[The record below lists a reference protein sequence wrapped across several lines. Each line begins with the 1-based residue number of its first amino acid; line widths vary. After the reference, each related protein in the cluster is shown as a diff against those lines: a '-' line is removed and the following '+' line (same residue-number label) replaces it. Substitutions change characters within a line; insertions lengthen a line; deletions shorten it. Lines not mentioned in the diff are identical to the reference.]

1 MSKIKK
7 VVAMLLALTMVLGMG
22 MTAFAANGKPES
34 TDTIEVKISGI
45 TKGAEVT
52 LYQIASG
59 KYQKSGVEL
68 IGYDWIEPNLFTE
81 VTDETTNVKT
91 VKPTANEIV
100 EVGYRLQGK
109 TVGEKL
115 PLTAMNTWTDTVG
128 ADGTYTKSVTAGAYI
143 AIISHDGEVY
153 NPVLLSATYGAEGN
167 LTTDAV
173 NVADGYLYG
182 TQAVAKKTTP
192 DVEKEVTGGTADET
206 YNDKDGNPIQTASV
220 GDVLTYTV
228 TPTMP
233 QYPVNAL
240 NKTFYIADRMTAGLT
255 FIADS
260 IQITIDDEVITGAKN
275 EKGIYTFTNNA
286 GIVIARAKS
295 ESLDGMNGFN
305 LSFDYEKLQ
314 NSTSGAVATPVVT
327 YKAVVNEDAVVGK
340 DGNNNDVDMFYAKD
354 PSAGETWDDLDETPD
369 GAEGV
374 EKKEDQKIVY
384 TYQVSFKKVQE
395 DGQTPLA
402 GAIFGIY
409 DKDGKLVDQ
418 VTTND
423 EGYAVSTNVSAGT
436 YTIKE
441 LVAPTG
447 YTLNTNSYTVT
458 AEWTSATY
466 EVTETVT
473 DRTYTTEAPSK
484 DAVQVG
490 WIANGVF
497 YVNKSDA
504 PEGAKPAYLEST
516 NTTTVKD
523 GGTVTND
530 KAGAGAGTVLL
541 GKNIPNT
548 KLTSLPSTGG
558 IGTTI
563 FTIGGCLIM
572 IAAAGLFF
580 ASRRKSAK

>member
-34 TDTIEVKISGI
+34 TDTIGVNISGI
-45 TKGAEVT
+45 TEGAQVT

-59 KYQKSGVEL
+59 EYQESGVQL
-68 IGYDWIEPNLFTE
+68 IGYNWIEPNLFTE
-81 VTDETTNVKT
+81 VTDEATKVKT

-109 TVGEKL
+109 KVGEKQ
-115 PLTAMNTWTDTVG
+115 PLRAMNTFGPDTVG
-128 ADGTYTKSVTAGAYI
+128 ADGKYTKIVTAGAYI
-143 AIISHDGEVY
+143 AIISHAGEVY

-167 LTTDAV
+167 LTTETV

-206 YNDKDGNPIQTASV
+206 KKDEDGNPIQTASV

-240 NKTFYIADRMTAGLT
+240 NKTFYIADRMSDGLT

-286 GIVIARAKS
+286 GTVIARAKS
-295 ESLDGMNGFN
+295 ESLDGINGFN
-305 LSFDYEKLQ
+305 LSFDYAKLQ

-327 YKAVVNEDAVVGK
+327 YKAVVNENAVVGQ

-354 PSAGETWDDLDETPD
+354 PSTGSTWDDLDETPD
-369 GAEGV
+369 GADGV
-374 EKKEDQKIVY
+374 EKKEDKKIVY

-395 DGQTPLA
+395 EGQTPLA

-409 DKDGKLVDQ
+409 DKDGKPVDQ

-484 DAVQVG
+484 DAVPVG

-497 YVNKSDA
+497 YVNESDA
-504 PEGAKPAYLEST
+504 PEGAKKAYLEST
-516 NTTTVKD
+516 NTTTVTD
-523 GGTVTND
+523 GGTVVN
-530 KAGAGAGTVLL
+530 GEAGAGTVLL
-541 GKNIPNT
+541 GENIPNT

>member
-34 TDTIEVKISGI
+34 KDTIEVNISGI
-45 TKGAEVT
+45 TEGAEVK

-68 IGYDWIEPNLFTE
+68 IGYDWIEVNLFTE
-81 VTDETTNVKT
+81 VTNEATQVKT
-91 VKPTANEIV
+91 VQPTANEIV

-109 TVGEKL
+109 TVEGKQ
-115 PLTAMNTWTDTVG
+115 PLTAMNIWTDTVG
-128 ADGTYTKSVTAGAYI
+128 ANGKYTKSVTAGAYI
-143 AIISHDGEVY
+143 AIISHAGEVY
-153 NPVLLSATYGAEGN
+153 NPVLLSATYGAKGN
-167 LTTDAV
+167 LTTEEV
-173 NVADGYLYG
+173 NVKNGYLYG
-182 TQAVAKKTTP
+182 TEAVAKKTTP
-192 DVEKEVTGGTADET
+192 DVKKEVTGGTADET
-206 YNDKDGNPIQTASV
+206 KKDEDGNPIQTASV

-240 NKTFYIADRMTAGLT
+240 NKTFYIADRMTDGLT

-260 IQITIDDEVITGAKN
+260 IQITIDNEVITGAKN
-275 EKGIYTFTNNA
+275 EKGIYTFTNSA
-286 GIVIARAKS
+286 GKVIARAKS

-305 LSFDYEKLQ
+305 LNFDYAKLQ
-314 NSTSGAVATPVVT
+314 DSESGAVAKPVVT
-327 YKAVVNEDAVVGK
+327 YKAVVNENAVVGQE
-340 DGNNNDVDMFYAKD
+340 GNNNDVDMFYAKD
-354 PSAGETWDDLDETPD
+354 PSTGSTWDNLNETPE
-369 GAEGV
+369 GADGV
-374 EKKEDQKIVY
+374 EKKEDKKIVY

-395 DGQTPLA
+395 DGQTSPLA

-447 YTLNTNSYTVT
+447 YTLNTKPYYVT
-458 AEWTSATY
+458 AEWTSAIY
-466 EVTETVT
+466 EVTGTVT
-473 DRTYTTEAPSK
+473 DRTYTTEASSK

-497 YVNKSDA
+497 YVNESDA
-504 PEGAKPAYLEST
+504 PKGAKPAYLEST
-516 NTTTVKD
+516 NTTTVTN

-530 KAGAGAGTVLL
+530 KAGAGTVLL
-541 GKNIPNT
+541 GENIPNT

>member
-34 TDTIEVKISGI
+34 TDTIGVNISGI
-45 TKGAEVT
+45 TEGAQVT

-59 KYQKSGVEL
+59 EYQESGVEL
-68 IGYDWIEPNLFTE
+68 IGYKWIEAGLFTE
-81 VTDETTNVKT
+81 VTNEATNVKT
-91 VKPTANEIV
+91 VQPTANEIV

-128 ADGTYTKSVTAGAYI
+128 ANGKYTKSVTAGAYI
-143 AIISHDGEVY
+143 AIISHAGEVY

-167 LTTDAV
+167 LTTGEV
-173 NVADGYLYG
+173 NVENGYLYG

-206 YNDKDGNPIQTASV
+206 KQDEEGNPIQTASV

-228 TPTMP
+228 RPTMP

-260 IQITIDDEVITGAKN
+260 IQIAIDDEVITGVAS
-275 EKGIYTFTNNA
+275 EEGIYTFTNSA
-286 GIVIARAKS
+286 GTVIARAKS

-314 NSTSGAVATPVVT
+314 DSASGAVATPVVT
-327 YKAVVNEDAVVGK
+327 YKAVVNEKAVVGQE
-340 DGNNNDVDMFYAKD
+340 GNKNDVDMFYAKD
-354 PSAGETWDDLDETPD
+354 PSAGETWDELDETPD

-447 YTLNTNSYTVT
+447 YTLNTNTYTVT

-466 EVTETVT
+466 EVSETVT
-473 DRTYTTEAPSK
+473 DRTYTTEAPSE
-484 DAVQVG
+484 DAVPVG

-497 YVNKSDA
+497 YVNESDA
-504 PEGAKPAYLEST
+504 PEDAKPAYLGST
-516 NTTTVKD
+516 NTTTVTN
-523 GGTVTND
+523 GGIVTND
-530 KAGAGAGTVLL
+530 KAGAGTVLL
-541 GKNIPNT
+541 GEKIPNT

>member
-109 TVGEKL
+109 TVEGKQ
-115 PLTAMNTWTDTVG
+115 PLTAMKTFDPDTVG

-206 YNDKDGNPIQTASV
+206 HNDKDGNPIQTASV

-233 QYPVNAL
+233 KYPVNAL

-260 IQITIDDEVITGAKN
+260 IQIAIDGEVITGVAN
-275 EKGIYTFTNNA
+275 EEGIYIFTNNA
-286 GIVIARAKS
+286 GTVIARAKS

-305 LSFDYEKLQ
+305 LNFDYEKLQ
-314 NSTSGAVATPVVT
+314 NSESGAVATPVVT
-327 YKAVVNEDAVVGK
+327 YKAVVNEKAVVGQE
-340 DGNNNDVDMFYAKD
+340 GNNNDVDMFYAKD
-354 PSAGETWDDLDETPD
+354 PSAGFTWDNLDETPD
-369 GAEGV
+369 GAVGV
-374 EKKEDQKIVY
+374 EKKEDKKIVY

-395 DGQTPLA
+395 DGETPLA

-409 DKDGKLVDQ
+409 DEAGKLVDQ

-447 YTLNTNSYTVT
+447 YTLNTKPYYVT
-458 AEWTSATY
+458 AEWTSAIY
-466 EVTETVT
+466 EVTGTVT

-497 YVNKSDA
+497 YVNESDA
-504 PEGAKPAYLEST
+504 PKGAKPAYLEST
-516 NTTTVKD
+516 NTTTVTN

-530 KAGAGAGTVLL
+530 KAGAGTVLL
-541 GKNIPNT
+541 DENIPNT

>member
-22 MTAFAANGKPES
+22 MTAFAANGKPEK
-34 TDTIEVKISGI
+34 TDTIEVNISGI
-45 TKGAEVT
+45 TEGAKVT

-59 KYQKSGVEL
+59 KYQESGVEL
-68 IGYDWIEPNLFTE
+68 IGYDWIEANLFTE
-81 VTDETTNVKT
+81 ETDVTTKVKT

-100 EVGYRLQGK
+100 AVGYRLQGK
-109 TVGEKL
+109 TVEGKG
-115 PLTAMNTWTDTVG
+115 PLTAKALGPDTVG
-128 ADGTYTKSVTAGAYI
+128 ADGKYTKSVKAGAYI
-143 AIISHDGEVY
+143 AIISHNGEVY

-167 LTTDAV
+167 LTTEEV
-173 NVADGYLYG
+173 NVKNGYLYG

-206 YNDKDGNPIQTASV
+206 KKDEDGNPIQTASV

-260 IQITIDDEVITGAKN
+260 IQIAIDGEVITGVAN
-275 EKGIYTFTNNA
+275 EEGIYIFTNNA
-286 GIVIARAKS
+286 GIVIAKAKS
-295 ESLDGMNGFN
+295 ESLGGINGFN
-305 LSFDYEKLQ
+305 LNFDYAKLQ
-314 NSTSGAVATPVVT
+314 DSASGAVATPVVT
-327 YKAVVNEDAVVGK
+327 YKAVVNEKAVVGQE
-340 DGNNNDVDMFYAKD
+340 GNKNDVDMFYAKD
-354 PSAGETWDDLDETPD
+354 PSAGETWDELDETPD

-447 YTLNTNSYTVT
+447 YTLNTNTYTVT

-466 EVTETVT
+466 EVSETVT
-473 DRTYTTEAPSK
+473 DRTYTTEAPSE
-484 DAVQVG
+484 DAVPVG

-504 PEGAKPAYLEST
+504 PEDAKPAYLGST
-516 NTTTVKD
+516 NTTTVTN
-523 GGTVTND
+523 GGIVTND
-530 KAGAGAGTVLL
+530 KAGAGTVLL
-541 GKNIPNT
+541 GENIPNT

>member
-128 ADGTYTKSVTAGAYI
+128 ANGKYTKSVTAGAYI
-143 AIISHDGEVY
+143 AIISHAGEVY

-167 LTTDAV
+167 LTTGEV
-173 NVADGYLYG
+173 NVENGYLYG
-182 TQAVAKKTTP
+182 TEAVAKKTTP
-192 DVEKEVTGGTADET
+192 DVKKEVTGGTADET
-206 YNDKDGNPIQTASV
+206 KKDEDGNPIQTASV

-260 IQITIDDEVITGAKN
+260 IQIAIDGEVITGVAN
-275 EKGIYTFTNNA
+275 EERIYIFTNNA
-286 GIVIARAKS
+286 GTVIARAKS

-305 LSFDYEKLQ
+305 LNFDYEKLQ
-314 NSTSGAVATPVVT
+314 NSESGAVATPVVT
-327 YKAVVNEDAVVGK
+327 YKAVVNENAVVGQE
-340 DGNNNDVDMFYAKD
+340 GNNNDVDMFYAKD
-354 PSAGETWDDLDETPD
+354 PSTGSTWDKLNETPD

-447 YTLNTNSYTVT
+447 YTLNTNTYTVT
-458 AEWTSATY
+458 AEWTSAIY
-466 EVTETVT
+466 EVTGTVT

-497 YVNKSDA
+497 YENESDA
-504 PEGAKPAYLEST
+504 PKDAKPAYLEST
-516 NTTTVKD
+516 NTTTVTN

-530 KAGAGAGTVLL
+530 KAGAGTVLL
-541 GKNIPNT
+541 GENIPNT

>member
-34 TDTIEVKISGI
+34 TDTIEVNISGI
-45 TKGAEVT
+45 TEGAQVT

-59 KYQKSGVEL
+59 KYQESGVQL
-68 IGYDWIEPNLFTE
+68 IGYNWIEANLFTE
-81 VTDETTNVKT
+81 VTDEATNVKT

-109 TVGEKL
+109 TVEGKQ
-115 PLTAMNTWTDTVG
+115 PLTAMSTFGPDTVG
-128 ADGTYTKSVTAGAYI
+128 ADGKYTKSVTAGAYI
-143 AIISHDGEVY
+143 AIISHDDEVY

-167 LTTDAV
+167 LTTETV
-173 NVADGYLYG
+173 NVTDGYLYG

-206 YNDKDGNPIQTASV
+206 KQDEEGNPIQTASV

-260 IQITIDDEVITGAKN
+260 IQIAIDGEVITGVAN
-275 EKGIYTFTNNA
+275 EEGIYTFTNNA
-286 GIVIARAKS
+286 GTVIARAKS

-314 NSTSGAVATPVVT
+314 DSILGAVAKPVVT
-327 YKAVVNEDAVVGK
+327 YKAVVNENAVVGK

-354 PSAGETWDDLDETPD
+354 PSAGFTWDDLDETPD
-369 GAEGV
+369 GAVGV
-374 EKKEDQKIVY
+374 EKKEDKKIVY

-395 DGQTPLA
+395 DGETPLA

-409 DKDGKLVDQ
+409 DEAGKLVDQ

-423 EGYAVSTNVSAGT
+423 EGYAVSTNVSAGR

-447 YTLNTNSYTVT
+447 YTLNTKPYYVT
-458 AEWTSATY
+458 AEWTSAIY
-466 EVTETVT
+466 EVTGTVT
-473 DRTYTTEAPSK
+473 DRTYTTEAPSE

-497 YVNKSDA
+497 YVNESDA
-504 PEGAKPAYLEST
+504 PKDAKPAYLEST
-516 NTTTVKD
+516 NTTTVTN

-530 KAGAGAGTVLL
+530 KAGAGTVLL

>member
-34 TDTIEVKISGI
+34 TDTIGVNISGI
-45 TKGAEVT
+45 TEGAQVT

-59 KYQKSGVEL
+59 EYQESGVEL
-68 IGYDWIEPNLFTE
+68 IGYKWIEPNLFTE
-81 VTDETTNVKT
+81 VTNEATNVKT
-91 VKPTANEIV
+91 VQPTANEIV

-109 TVGEKL
+109 TVDGKQ
-115 PLTAMNTWTDTVG
+115 PLTAMKKFGPDTVG
-128 ADGTYTKSVTAGAYI
+128 EGGKYTKIVTAGAYI

-167 LTTDAV
+167 LTTETV
-173 NVADGYLYG
+173 NVTDGYLFG
-182 TQAVAKKTTP
+182 TEAVAKKTTP

-206 YNDKDGNPIQTASV
+206 KKDEDGNPIQTASV

-260 IQITIDDEVITGAKN
+260 IQIKIGDEVITGAEN
-275 EKGIYTFTNNA
+275 EEGIYTFTNSGGA
-286 GIVIARAKS
+286 VIARAKS

-305 LSFDYEKLQ
+305 LNFDYAKLQ
-314 NSTSGAVATPVVT
+314 DSESGAVATPVVT
-327 YKAVVNEDAVVGK
+327 YKAVVNENAVVGQE
-340 DGNNNDVDMFYAKD
+340 GNNNDVDMFYAKD
-354 PSAGETWDDLDETPD
+354 PSTGSTWDNLDETPEEAD
-369 GAEGV
+369 GV
-374 EKKEDQKIVY
+374 EKKEDKKIVY

-447 YTLNTNSYTVT
+447 YTLNTESYPVT

-530 KAGAGAGTVLL
+530 KAGAGTVLL
-541 GKNIPNT
+541 RDSIPNT

>member
-34 TDTIEVKISGI
+34 TDTIEVNISGI
-45 TKGAEVT
+45 TEGAQVT

-59 KYQKSGVEL
+59 KYQESGVQL
-68 IGYDWIEPNLFTE
+68 IGYNWIEANLFTE
-81 VTDETTNVKT
+81 VTDEATKVKT
-91 VKPTANEIV
+91 VQPTANEIV

-109 TVGEKL
+109 TVEGKQ
-115 PLTAMNTWTDTVG
+115 PLTAMSTFGPDTVG
-128 ADGTYTKSVTAGAYI
+128 ADGKYTKSVTAGAYI
-143 AIISHDGEVY
+143 AIISHDDEVY

-167 LTTDAV
+167 LTTETV
-173 NVADGYLYG
+173 NVTDGYLYG
-182 TQAVAKKTTP
+182 TNAVAKKTTP

-206 YNDKDGNPIQTASV
+206 KQDEEGNPIQTASV

-260 IQITIDDEVITGAKN
+260 IQIAIDGEVITGVAN
-275 EKGIYTFTNNA
+275 EEGIYTFTNNA
-286 GIVIARAKS
+286 GTVIARAKS

-314 NSTSGAVATPVVT
+314 DSTSGAVATPVVT
-327 YKAVVNEDAVVGK
+327 YKAVVNENAVVGQE
-340 DGNNNDVDMFYAKD
+340 GNNNDVDMFYAKD
-354 PSAGETWDDLDETPD
+354 PSTGSTWDNLNETPE
-369 GAEGV
+369 GADGV
-374 EKKEDQKIVY
+374 EKKEDKKIVY

-409 DKDGKLVDQ
+409 DEAGKLVDQ

-423 EGYAVSTNVSAGT
+423 EGYAVSTNVSAVT

-447 YTLNTNSYTVT
+447 YTLNTNTYKVT

-490 WIANGVF
+490 WIADSVF
-497 YVNKSDA
+497 YVNESDA

-516 NTTTVKD
+516 NTTTVTD
-523 GGTVTND
+523 GGTVVND
-530 KAGAGAGTVLL
+530 KAGAGTVLL
-541 GKNIPNT
+541 GENIPNT

>member
-1 MSKIKK
+1 M
-7 VVAMLLALTMVLGMG
+7 
-22 MTAFAANGKPES
+22 
-34 TDTIEVKISGI
+34 
-45 TKGAEVT
+45 
-52 LYQIASG
+52 
-59 KYQKSGVEL
+59 
-68 IGYDWIEPNLFTE
+68 
-81 VTDETTNVKT
+81 KT

-128 ADGTYTKSVTAGAYI
+128 ANGKYTKSVTAGAYI
-143 AIISHDGEVY
+143 AIISHAGEVY
-153 NPVLLSATYGAEGN
+153 NPVLLSATYGAKGN
-167 LTTDAV
+167 LTTGEV
-173 NVADGYLYG
+173 NVENGYLYG
-182 TQAVAKKTTP
+182 TEAVAKKTTP
-192 DVEKEVTGGTADET
+192 DVKKEVTGGTADET
-206 YNDKDGNPIQTASV
+206 KKDEDGNPIQTASV

-260 IQITIDDEVITGAKN
+260 IQITIDNEVITGVAN
-275 EKGIYTFTNNA
+275 EEGIYTFTNSA
-286 GIVIARAKS
+286 RTVIARAKS

-314 NSTSGAVATPVVT
+314 NSESGAVAKPVVT
-327 YKAVVNEDAVVGK
+327 YKAVVNENAVVGK

-354 PSAGETWDDLDETPD
+354 PSAGFTWDDLDDTPEE
-369 GAEGV
+369 AEGV
-374 EKKEDQKIVY
+374 EKKEDKKIVY

-409 DKDGKLVDQ
+409 DEAGKLVDQ

-484 DAVQVG
+484 DAVPVG

-497 YVNKSDA
+497 YVNESDA
-504 PEGAKPAYLEST
+504 PEDAKPAYLGST
-516 NTTTVKD
+516 NTTTVTNGD
-523 GGTVTND
+523 ILTND
-530 KAGAGAGTVLL
+530 KAGAGTVLL
-541 GKNIPNT
+541 RDSIPNT

>member
-45 TKGAEVT
+45 TEGAEVT

-128 ADGTYTKSVTAGAYI
+128 ANGKYTKSVTAGAYI
-143 AIISHDGEVY
+143 AIISHAGEVY

-167 LTTDAV
+167 LTTGEV
-173 NVADGYLYG
+173 NVENGYLYG
-182 TQAVAKKTTP
+182 TEAVAKKTTP
-192 DVEKEVTGGTADET
+192 DVKKEVAGGTADET
-206 YNDKDGNPIQTASV
+206 KKDEDGNPIQTASV

-260 IQITIDDEVITGAKN
+260 IQIAIDDEIITGVAN
-275 EKGIYTFTNNA
+275 EEGIYTFTNNA
-286 GIVIARAKS
+286 GTVIARAKS

-314 NSTSGAVATPVVT
+314 NSESGAVATPVVT
-327 YKAVVNEDAVVGK
+327 YKAVVNENAVVGK

-354 PSAGETWDDLDETPD
+354 PSAGFTWDDLDDTPEE
-369 GAEGV
+369 AEGV
-374 EKKEDQKIVY
+374 EKKEDKKIVY

-447 YTLNTNSYTVT
+447 YTLNTESYSVT

-473 DRTYTTEAPSK
+473 DRTYTTEAPSE

-490 WIANGVF
+490 WIADGVF

-523 GGTVTND
+523 GGTVRND
-530 KAGAGAGTVLL
+530 KAGAGTVLL

>member
-1 MSKIKK
+1 MS
-7 VVAMLLALTMVLGMG
+7 TFG
-22 MTAFAANGKPES
+22 P
-34 TDTIEVKISGI
+34 
-45 TKGAEVT
+45 
-52 LYQIASG
+52 
-59 KYQKSGVEL
+59 
-68 IGYDWIEPNLFTE
+68 
-81 VTDETTNVKT
+81 
-91 VKPTANEIV
+91 
-100 EVGYRLQGK
+100 
-109 TVGEKL
+109 
-115 PLTAMNTWTDTVG
+115 DTVG
-128 ADGTYTKSVTAGAYI
+128 ADGKYTKSVTAGAYI
-143 AIISHDGEVY
+143 AIISHDDEVY

-167 LTTDAV
+167 LTTETV
-173 NVADGYLYG
+173 NVTDGYLYG
-182 TQAVAKKTTP
+182 TNAVAKKTTP

-206 YNDKDGNPIQTASV
+206 KQDEEGNPIQTASV

-260 IQITIDDEVITGAKN
+260 IQIAIDGEVITGVAN
-275 EKGIYTFTNNA
+275 EEGIYTFTNNA
-286 GIVIARAKS
+286 GTVIARAKS

-314 NSTSGAVATPVVT
+314 DSTSGAVATPVVT
-327 YKAVVNEDAVVGK
+327 YKAVVNENAVVGQE
-340 DGNNNDVDMFYAKD
+340 GNNNDVDMFYAKD
-354 PSAGETWDDLDETPD
+354 PSTGSTWDNLNETPE
-369 GAEGV
+369 GADGV
-374 EKKEDQKIVY
+374 EKKEDKKIVY

-409 DKDGKLVDQ
+409 DEAGKLVDQ

-447 YTLNTNSYTVT
+447 YTLNTNTYKVT

-490 WIANGVF
+490 WIADSVF
-497 YVNKSDA
+497 YVNESDA

-516 NTTTVKD
+516 NTTTVTD
-523 GGTVTND
+523 GGTVVND
-530 KAGAGAGTVLL
+530 KAGAGTVLL
-541 GKNIPNT
+541 GENIPNT

>member
-45 TKGAEVT
+45 TEGAEVT

-128 ADGTYTKSVTAGAYI
+128 ANGKYTKSVTAGAYI
-143 AIISHDGEVY
+143 AIISHAGEVY

-167 LTTDAV
+167 LTTGEV
-173 NVADGYLYG
+173 NVENGYLYG
-182 TQAVAKKTTP
+182 TEAVAKKTTP
-192 DVEKEVTGGTADET
+192 DVKKEVAGGTADET
-206 YNDKDGNPIQTASV
+206 KKDEDGNPIQTASV

-260 IQITIDDEVITGAKN
+260 IQIAIDDEIITGVAN
-275 EKGIYTFTNNA
+275 EEGIYTFTNNA
-286 GIVIARAKS
+286 GTVIARAKS

-314 NSTSGAVATPVVT
+314 NSESGAVATPVVT
-327 YKAVVNEDAVVGK
+327 YKAVVNENAVVGK

-354 PSAGETWDDLDETPD
+354 PSAGSTWDDLDETPD

-374 EKKEDQKIVY
+374 EKKEDKKIVY

-447 YTLNTNSYTVT
+447 YTLNTESYSVT

-473 DRTYTTEAPSK
+473 DRTYTTEAPSE

-490 WIANGVF
+490 WIADGVF

-523 GGTVTND
+523 GGTVRND
-530 KAGAGAGTVLL
+530 KAGAGTVLL

>member
-128 ADGTYTKSVTAGAYI
+128 ANGKYTKSVTAGAYI
-143 AIISHDGEVY
+143 AIISHAGEVY

-167 LTTDAV
+167 LTTGEV
-173 NVADGYLYG
+173 NVENGYLYG
-182 TQAVAKKTTP
+182 TEAVAKKTTP
-192 DVEKEVTGGTADET
+192 DVKKEVTGGTADET
-206 YNDKDGNPIQTASV
+206 KKDEDGNPIQTASV

-260 IQITIDDEVITGAKN
+260 IQIAIDGEVITGVAN
-275 EKGIYTFTNNA
+275 EERIYIFTNNA
-286 GIVIARAKS
+286 GTVIARAKS

-305 LSFDYEKLQ
+305 LNFDYEKLQ
-314 NSTSGAVATPVVT
+314 NSESGAVATPVVT
-327 YKAVVNEDAVVGK
+327 YKAVVNENAVVGQE
-340 DGNNNDVDMFYAKD
+340 GNNNDVDMFYAKD
-354 PSAGETWDDLDETPD
+354 PSTGSTWDKLNETPD

-402 GAIFGIY
+402 DAIFGIY

-447 YTLNTNSYTVT
+447 YTLNTNTYTVT
-458 AEWTSATY
+458 AEWTSAIY
-466 EVTETVT
+466 EVTGTVT

-497 YVNKSDA
+497 YENESDA
-504 PEGAKPAYLEST
+504 PKDAKPAYLEST
-516 NTTTVKD
+516 NTTTVTN

-530 KAGAGAGTVLL
+530 KAGAGTVLL
-541 GKNIPNT
+541 GENIPNT

>member
-22 MTAFAANGKPES
+22 MTAFAANGKPGK
-34 TDTIEVKISGI
+34 TDTIDVNISGI
-45 TKGAEVT
+45 TEGAKVT

-59 KYQKSGVEL
+59 KYQESGVEL
-68 IGYDWIEPNLFTE
+68 IGYDWIEANLFTE
-81 VTDETTNVKT
+81 ETDVTTKVKT

-100 EVGYRLQGK
+100 AVGYRLQGK
-109 TVGEKL
+109 TVEGKG
-115 PLTAMNTWTDTVG
+115 PLTAKDTLGPDTVG
-128 ADGTYTKSVTAGAYI
+128 ADGKYTKSVKAGAYI

-167 LTTDAV
+167 LTTETV
-173 NVADGYLYG
+173 NVANGYLYG

-206 YNDKDGNPIQTASV
+206 KQDEEGNPIQTASV

-260 IQITIDDEVITGAKN
+260 IQIAIDDEIITGVAN
-275 EKGIYTFTNNA
+275 EEGIYTFTNNA
-286 GIVIARAKS
+286 GTVIARAKS
-295 ESLDGMNGFN
+295 ESVDGMNGFN

-314 NSTSGAVATPVVT
+314 DSTSGAVATPVVT
-327 YKAVVNEDAVVGK
+327 YKAVVNENAVVGN

-354 PSAGETWDDLDETPD
+354 PSAGSTWDDLDETPD

-374 EKKEDQKIVY
+374 EKKEDKKIVY

-447 YTLNTNSYTVT
+447 YTLNTNTYTVT

-484 DAVQVG
+484 NAVQVG

-497 YVNKSDA
+497 YVNESDA

-516 NTTTVKD
+516 NTTTVTD

-530 KAGAGAGTVLL
+530 KAGAGTVLL
-541 GKNIPNT
+541 GENIPNT

>member
-34 TDTIEVKISGI
+34 KDTIEVNISGI
-45 TKGAEVT
+45 TEGAEVK

-68 IGYDWIEPNLFTE
+68 IGYDWIEVNLFTE
-81 VTDETTNVKT
+81 VTNEATQVKT
-91 VKPTANEIV
+91 VQPTANEIV

-109 TVGEKL
+109 TVEGKQ
-115 PLTAMNTWTDTVG
+115 PLTAMSIWTDTVG
-128 ADGTYTKSVTAGAYI
+128 ANGKYTKSVTAGAYI
-143 AIISHDGEVY
+143 AIISHAGEVY
-153 NPVLLSATYGAEGN
+153 NPVLLSATYGAKGN
-167 LTTDAV
+167 LTTEEV
-173 NVADGYLYG
+173 NVKNGYLYG
-182 TQAVAKKTTP
+182 TEAVAKKTTP
-192 DVEKEVTGGTADET
+192 DVKKEVTGGTADET
-206 YNDKDGNPIQTASV
+206 KKDEDGNPIQTASV

-240 NKTFYIADRMTAGLT
+240 NKTFYIADRMTDGLT

-260 IQITIDDEVITGAKN
+260 IQITIDNEVITGAKN
-275 EKGIYTFTNNA
+275 EKGIYTFTNSA
-286 GIVIARAKS
+286 GKVIARAKS

-305 LSFDYEKLQ
+305 LNFDYAKLQ
-314 NSTSGAVATPVVT
+314 DSESGAVAKPVVT
-327 YKAVVNEDAVVGK
+327 YKAVVNENAVVGQE
-340 DGNNNDVDMFYAKD
+340 GNNNDVDMFYAKD
-354 PSAGETWDDLDETPD
+354 PSTGSTWDNLNETPE
-369 GAEGV
+369 GADGV
-374 EKKEDQKIVY
+374 EKKEDKKIVY

-447 YTLNTNSYTVT
+447 YTLNTKPYYVT
-458 AEWTSATY
+458 AEWTSAIY
-466 EVTETVT
+466 EVTGTVT

-497 YVNKSDA
+497 YVNESDA
-504 PEGAKPAYLEST
+504 PKGAKPAYLEST
-516 NTTTVKD
+516 NTTTVTN

-530 KAGAGAGTVLL
+530 KAGAGTVLL
-541 GKNIPNT
+541 GENILNT